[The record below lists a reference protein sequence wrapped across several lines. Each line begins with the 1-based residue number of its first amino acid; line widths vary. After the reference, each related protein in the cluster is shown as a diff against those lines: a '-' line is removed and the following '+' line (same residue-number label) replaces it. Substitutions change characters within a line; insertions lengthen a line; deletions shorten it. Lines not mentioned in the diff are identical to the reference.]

1 MVELQLVDYE
11 GGKEGGGS
19 VRKKDWYWLLS
30 DSFRCLQLMIFG
42 RGRRWAANVLMI
54 PVSMDDWNVGYTCN
68 QPGCES
74 MMSHY
79 LVRIAKMNRTGE
91 ELVGGDATKD
101 YWREDGVWNRGQ
113 QS

>member
-30 DSFRCLQLMIFG
+30 DSFRCLQSMIFG

-68 QPGCES
+68 QSGCES